1 MTSARYFFVFMSL
14 LLLLSIAVAAL
25 NRVVD
30 PFWYYRDVS
39 IAGFNAVKP
48 KFLRYERH
56 VKPALV
62 QREQPASLIFGSSF
76 SEIGFNPKHP
86 ALNAVGRSYNFA
98 LAGAPWEMVNCN
110 VQFALKHDRN
120 LRQIV
125 LGIHPTA
132 LPGKDCSADIRKMES
147 PDEQA
152 FLFSYDA
159 FEASINTLLEQG
171 RHKPSHTADGLYFY
185 SRGAAGTAN
194 RFQQDFNHIHA
205 QPCPPGASRTG
216 AQRSVPP
223 PLDLSGLQELL
234 AMTKARDIT
243 LKLVVYPSHAL
254 ALEQQ
259 YQCATRQNRWNA
271 LREIAHLVEHSSGSA
286 TVWDFEGYHEVGTE
300 PISEAPA
307 VYWQDLSHFNSEF
320 GDLMLDEMF
329 AIQPPRLG
337 IQLTTDNIEARVQAE
352 VRMREDYLRAHPEFQ
367 RQLQTMLSRH

>member
-1 MTSARYFFVFMSL
+1 MSSARYVFVFMSL
-14 LLLLSIAVAAL
+14 LVLMCLAVVTL
-25 NRVVD
+25 NRIVD

-39 IAGFNAVKP
+39 IAGFNAIKP

-76 SEIGFNPKHP
+76 SEIGFDPRHP
-86 ALNAVGRSYNFA
+86 ALNTLGKGYNFA
-98 LAGAPWEMVNCN
+98 LAGAPWEMVTCD
-110 VQFALKHDRN
+110 VQFALKHDHK
-120 LRQIV
+120 LQQIV
-125 LGIHPTA
+125 LGIHPRA
-132 LPGKDCSADIRKMES
+132 LPRTDCSADIRKMES

-159 FEASINTLLEQG
+159 FEATLNTLLEQG

-185 SRGAAGTAN
+185 SRGATGTAS

-205 QPCPPGASRTG
+205 QPCPPGTLRPD
-216 AQRSVPP
+216 AQHHAPP
-223 PLDLSGLQELL
+223 PDLGGLQDLL
-234 AMTKARDIT
+234 AMTKARGIT

-254 ALEQQ
+254 AIEQQ
-259 YQCATRQNRWNA
+259 YQCATRQSRWDA
-271 LREIAHLVEHSSGSA
+271 LREIAQLVENTGGTA
-286 TVWDFEGYHEVGTE
+286 ALWDFEGYHEVGTE

-307 VYWQDLSHFNSEF
+307 LYWQDLSHFNSEF

-329 AIQPPRLG
+329 AIKSPRLG
-337 IQLTTDNIEARVQAE
+337 MQLTAANIE
-352 VRMREDYLRAHPEFQ
+352 VRAQTEAGMREEYLRTHPEFL